1 MINRISIAF
10 VTGVMF
16 FAGATSSAVAKPGFP
31 RLGGVQNGSP
41 FNYNDPAYQKQ
52 LARLDMTV
60 LGMYPGLKPGGM
72 SMNQVVSN
80 IKSINPNTLV
90 FLYVSANEL
99 GSSSVTGPAW
109 DAVRAKMNAMNWWLH
124 SSGRSGPIVASSYGA
139 NYQTINTT
147 AFVPNDASGNDAME
161 WMTRF
166 FVDNYYK
173 PNPSIDGF
181 FMDNVFWKTRVAG
194 DWNLSGSTES
204 AGDTNASAWL
214 RQSYRRYFDL
224 VKSLMP
230 GKLQIGNIADL
241 GDPKAVAPELQGAM
255 GGGVI
260 EGLMGASYSVET
272 WGTWSQMMAWYRKSM
287 AISAEP
293 KLVVFNQKGSAT
305 DYQGLRYGLA
315 SCLMDDGYFAYTD
328 SSKGYYGVTWFD
340 EFDANLGQATSSPS
354 TSAWQNGVYR
364 RDFENGIALVN
375 PKGNGTV
382 TVTLEQ
388 DYWRLSGKQAPSVN
402 NGQVTRTVTLKDRDG
417 IILLRSAGGSPSVS
431 TARPAAPQSVVV
443 E

>member
-1 MINRISIAF
+1 MMNRISIAF
-10 VTGVMF
+10 VTCVMF
-16 FAGATSSAVAKPGFP
+16 LAGAASSAVAKPGFP

-41 FNYNDPAYQKQ
+41 FNYDDPAYQQQ

-72 SMNQVVSN
+72 SMNQVVNN

-90 FLYVSANEL
+90 FLYVNANEL
-99 GSSSVTGPAW
+99 GNSSVTGSTW
-109 DAVRAKMNAMNWWLH
+109 DTVRSKLNSMNWWLH
-124 SSGRSGPIVASSYGA
+124 TSGGSGSIVTSSFGA
-139 NYQTINTT
+139 NYQIINTT
-147 AFVPNDASGNDAME
+147 AFATKDSSGNNAME
-161 WMTRF
+161 WLTRY
-166 FVDNYYK
+166 FVSNYYT

-204 AGDTNASAWL
+204 AGDATASTWL
-214 RQSYRRYFDL
+214 RQGYRRYFDL

-241 GDPKAVAPELQGAM
+241 GDPKAVAPELQGVM

-272 WGTWSQMMAWYRKSM
+272 WGSWAQMMTWYRKSM
-287 AISAEP
+287 AVSAEP
-293 KLVVFNQKGSAT
+293 KLVVFHQKGNAT

-315 SCLMDDGYFAYTD
+315 SCLMDDGYFAFTD
-328 SSKGYYGVTWFD
+328 SSKGYHGVTWFD
-340 EFDANLGQATSSPS
+340 EFDANLGQATSSPA

-417 IILLRSAGGSPSVS
+417 IILMRSAGGGVSVS